1 MSDLRSRFRT
11 LDEVPTPNLWVEI
24 EQRAV
29 AARPVPSRLPWL
41 LIAVTL
47 LLASAIGGSI
57 LIGAGILKLPAVEI
71 SPHPS
76 STPVEA
82 AAPTWTAT
90 RSMLGVRGAQTATLL
105 SDGRVLVAGGTSE
118 SGSGDTN
125 PLATAEL
132 YDPSSRTWIATGSM
146 GTPRDA
152 ATATLLPGGKVL
164 VAGGAD
170 GIAVPT
176 NVLASAELYDPAS
189 GTWTATGTMGTP
201 RATATATL
209 LPDGRVL
216 VAGGLDGHNAGA
228 SAELYDPTTGTWTAT
243 GSMRDARFGHTATLL
258 PNGRV
263 LVVGGFHG
271 ERIALASAELYDLA
285 SGTWIATGSLSQ
297 ARLLGH
303 TATLLANG
311 KVLVTGGESGTGW
324 LATCELYDP
333 ASGTWT
339 ATGTMGTPR
348 AIATATLLPDGRVLV
363 AGGLDLNNTLAS
375 AELYDPTS
383 GTWTA
388 TGSMGQGRFGH
399 TATLL
404 PDGSVL
410 VSGGYG
416 AASNGRRS
424 LASAELYGPG
434 GGS

>member
-11 LDEVPTPNLWVEI
+11 LDQVPTPNLWPEI

-47 LLASAIGGSI
+47 LLASAIGGSM

-76 STPVEA
+76 STPVA
-82 AAPTWTAT
+82 AAARVWTAAG
-90 RSMLGVRGAQTATLL
+90 SMLGVRGAQTATLL

-118 SGSGDTN
+118 SGRGDAN
-125 PLATAEL
+125 ALATAEL

-170 GIAVPT
+170 GVANPS

-216 VAGGLDGHNAGA
+216 VAGGDDGHNAGA
-228 SAELYDPTTGTWTAT
+228 SAELYDPTSGTWTAT

-271 ERIALASAELYDLA
+271 ERIALASAELYDPA

-311 KVLVTGGESGTGW
+311 KVLVPGGNNGTTRW
-324 LATCELYDP
+324 SATCELYDP

-339 ATGTMGTPR
+339 TTGRMGTPR
-348 AIATATLLPDGRVLV
+348 AFATATLLPDGRVLV
-363 AGGLDLNNTLAS
+363 AGGFDLNNTSFAS

-404 PDGSVL
+404 PDGTVL

-416 AASNGRRS
+416 GGRS